1 MRRLLVR
8 SIAFHA
14 AFYLTTI
21 LFMLF
26 GLPLFFAQRSWVIR
40 AWKLYAR
47 TIILLLRWIAGV
59 RMEVRGLERL
69 PDGGYIVA
77 SKHQSAWDTIAPMA
91 YLPDP
96 AVILKKEL
104 MDIPLY
110 GQFAR
115 KMGMIPVRR
124 DRGAVALREMA
135 RVARTRAE
143 EGRQVFIFPEGTRRA
158 PGAPPDYKPGVVM
171 LYEELGKPC
180 VPLALNSGLYW
191 PRHAWRLNPGT
202 IVIEFLEPIQPGLPR
217 EAFRTR
223 LIEATERATAALVA
237 EGQVTASPNATAA

>member
-1 MRRLLVR
+1 MIR
-8 SIAFHA
+8 SLAFHV

-26 GLPLFFAQRSWVIR
+26 GLPLFFAPRSWVIW

-47 TIILLLRWIAGV
+47 TIALLLRWIADV

-69 PDGGYIVA
+69 PEGGYIVA

-115 KMGMIPVRR
+115 KLEMIPVRR

-135 RVARTRAE
+135 RAAKSRAE
-143 EGRQVFIFPEGTRRA
+143 AGRQIFIFPEGTRRS
-158 PGAPPDYKPGVVM
+158 PGASPDYKPGVM
-171 LYEELGKPC
+171 LLYEALDKPC
-180 VPLALNSGLYW
+180 VPIALNSGLYW

-202 IVIEFLEPIQPGLPR
+202 IVMEFLDPIPPGLAR
-217 EAFRTR
+217 DAFRSR
-223 LIEATERATAALVA
+223 LIEATERATALLVA
-237 EGQVTASPNATAA
+237 QGQAETRMPEGVG